1 VSGRT
6 IFSPQRSPGWF
17 RADFSTPKG
26 RGLWRRRYR
35 RSAAIDPAPA
45 RQSADP
51 LTIYRFTSTL
61 LLDRS
66 ISSTW
71 RRDYAPPPASR
82 SPKKKCIVKHLFPD
96 KPRLRPATA
105 VKYEEV
111 EQDVPS
117 LPKLRKC
124 ASNVYSCEIIKKMEL
139 AGACDLPPT
148 RRSPRAPNRIARFKQ
163 SNLLRHRRRRRVRST
178 DRDPP
183 KPEPRHSAVLI
194 ELEWDLAT
202 VVSAHF
208 LESVFAVT
216 DGGTFPHDDVGDR
229 HWTHQCAAQ
238 LQKLCCYLHSICLQD
253 AHLAATATASKLAA
267 AIIATGRL
275 QLNIYPVWPNE
286 LAVAAGYQS
295 DELGPIMSKI
305 LALYKEAMPA
315 AHANNGE
322 GMGYEMAGASDVDTV
337 ITAMPGSIQ
346 VHGGDM
352 DDGVLCDGGKDGREF
367 LTPSPTGPLDASGF
381 FDEPMESSMG
391 TAVYC

>member
-1 VSGRT
+1 MSGRT

-238 LQKLCCYLHSICLQD
+238 LQKLCCYLHSIRPQE
-253 AHLAATATASKLAA
+253 AHLAATAASKLAA

-315 AHANNGE
+315 AHATQNA
-322 GMGYEMAGASDVDTV
+322 GMGYEMAGAFDVGTV
-337 ITAMPGSIQ
+337 ISAMPGAFRCTAAKGTAAGRGQ
-346 VHGGDM
+346 
-352 DDGVLCDGGKDGREF
+352 DGREF
-367 LTPSPTGPLDASGF
+367 LLRAHGTADASGF
-381 FDEPMESSMG
+381 LTSRRFQRG
-391 TAVYC
+391 RRCTAEW

>member
-1 VSGRT
+1 
-6 IFSPQRSPGWF
+6 
-17 RADFSTPKG
+17 
-26 RGLWRRRYR
+26 
-35 RSAAIDPAPA
+35 
-45 RQSADP
+45 
-51 LTIYRFTSTL
+51 
-61 LLDRS
+61 
-66 ISSTW
+66 
-71 RRDYAPPPASR
+71 
-82 SPKKKCIVKHLFPD
+82 
-96 KPRLRPATA
+96 
-105 VKYEEV
+105 
-111 EQDVPS
+111 
-117 LPKLRKC
+117 
-124 ASNVYSCEIIKKMEL
+124 
-139 AGACDLPPT
+139 
-148 RRSPRAPNRIARFKQ
+148 
-163 SNLLRHRRRRRVRST
+163 
-178 DRDPP
+178 
-183 KPEPRHSAVLI
+183 VLI

>member
-1 VSGRT
+1 MSGRT

-139 AGACDLPPT
+139 AGACDVPPT

-163 SNLLRHRRRRRVRST
+163 SNLLRRGRRRRERST
-178 DRDPP
+178 DVRTDPRY
-183 KPEPRHSAVLI
+183 PRANS
-194 ELEWDLAT
+194 
-202 VVSAHF
+202 
-208 LESVFAVT
+208 
-216 DGGTFPHDDVGDR
+216 P
-229 HWTHQCAAQ
+229 QC
-238 LQKLCCYLHSICLQD
+238 S
-253 AHLAATATASKLAA
+253 
-267 AIIATGRL
+267 
-275 QLNIYPVWPNE
+275 
-286 LAVAAGYQS
+286 
-295 DELGPIMSKI
+295 
-305 LALYKEAMPA
+305 
-315 AHANNGE
+315 
-322 GMGYEMAGASDVDTV
+322 
-337 ITAMPGSIQ
+337 
-346 VHGGDM
+346 
-352 DDGVLCDGGKDGREF
+352 
-367 LTPSPTGPLDASGF
+367 
-381 FDEPMESSMG
+381 
-391 TAVYC
+391 

>member
-1 VSGRT
+1 MRATSLRPGEALGPLTASLVSNNQT
-6 IFSPQRSPGWF
+6 
-17 RADFSTPKG
+17 
-26 RGLWRRRYR
+26 Y
-35 RSAAIDPAPA
+35 SAADADDASA
-45 RQSADP
+45 R
-51 LTIYRFTSTL
+51 LTSVLTHE
-61 LLDRS
+61 
-66 ISSTW
+66 
-71 RRDYAPPPASR
+71 P
-82 SPKKKCIVKHLFPD
+82 
-96 KPRLRPATA
+96 
-105 VKYEEV
+105 
-111 EQDVPS
+111 
-117 LPKLRKC
+117 
-124 ASNVYSCEIIKKMEL
+124 
-139 AGACDLPPT
+139 
-148 RRSPRAPNRIARFKQ
+148 PRAN
-163 SNLLRHRRRRRVRST
+163 
-178 DRDPP
+178 
-183 KPEPRHSAVLI
+183 SAVLI

-229 HWTHQCAAQ
+229 SWTHQCAAQ

-315 AHANNGE
+315 AHATQNA
-322 GMGYEMAGASDVDTV
+322 GMGYEMAGAFDVGTV
-337 ITAMPGSIQ
+337 ISAMPGAIQ

-352 DDGVLCDGGKDGREF
+352 GDGVLCDGGKDGREF

-381 FDEPMESSMG
+381 FDEPMEFSAG

>member
-1 VSGRT
+1 MAAPPSTQWRDRSGAVAP
-6 IFSPQRSPGWF
+6 IGRSTHDLPIHVAPF
-17 RADFSTPKG
+17 A
-26 RGLWRRRYR
+26 
-35 RSAAIDPAPA
+35 RSLD
-45 RQSADP
+45 
-51 LTIYRFTSTL
+51 
-61 LLDRS
+61 LLDLAARL
-66 ISSTW
+66 
-71 RRDYAPPPASR
+71 RAALPPPDSQ
-82 SPKKKCIVKHLFPD
+82 KKCRLVKHLFPD
-96 KPRLRPATA
+96 DPRLRPATA

-139 AGACDLPPT
+139 AGACHLPPT
-148 RRSPRAPNRIARFKQ
+148 PRSPRAPNRIARFKQ
-163 SNLLRHRRRRRVRST
+163 KTNLLRHEGRRRERST
-178 DRDPP
+178 DDDPP
-183 KPEPRHSAVLI
+183 YVTPCNSAVLI

-208 LESVFAVT
+208 LESLFAVT
-216 DGGTFPHDDVGDR
+216 DGGTFPHDDVGPDR
-229 HWTHQCAAQ
+229 HWTHQCAAP

-315 AHANNGE
+315 AHATQNA
-322 GMGYEMAGASDVDTV
+322 GMGYEMAGAFDVGTV
-337 ITAMPGSIQ
+337 ISAMPGAIQ
-346 VHGGDM
+346 VHGGDVG
-352 DDGVLCDGGKDGREF
+352 DGVLRDGGKDGREF

-381 FDEPMESSMG
+381 FDEPMEFSAG

>member
-1 VSGRT
+1 MSGRT

-71 RRDYAPPPASR
+71 RRNYAASR
-82 SPKKKCIVKHLFPD
+82 LPIPKKMFVKHLFPD
-96 KPRLRPATA
+96 KPRHRPATA

-352 DDGVLCDGGKDGREF
+352 DDGVLCDGGKTGESF
-367 LTPSPTGPLDASGF
+367 FTPSPTDRWTRLGF
-381 FDEPMESSMG
+381 STNRWNRPWG
-391 TAVYC
+391 RRVYC

>member
-1 VSGRT
+1 MRATSLR
-6 IFSPQRSPGWF
+6 PGE
-17 RADFSTPKG
+17 ALG
-26 RGLWRRRYR
+26 
-35 RSAAIDPAPA
+35 
-45 RQSADP
+45 P
-51 LTIYRFTSTL
+51 LT
-61 LLDRS
+61 
-66 ISSTW
+66 
-71 RRDYAPPPASR
+71 AS
-82 SPKKKCIVKHLFPD
+82 P
-96 KPRLRPATA
+96 
-105 VKYEEV
+105 
-111 EQDVPS
+111 
-117 LPKLRKC
+117 
-124 ASNVYSCEIIKKMEL
+124 
-139 AGACDLPPT
+139 
-148 RRSPRAPNRIARFKQ
+148 RFKQ
-163 SNLLRHRRRRRVRST
+163 SKLTPPPTPTTRALRLTST
-178 DRDPP
+178 LTHDTPASYN
-183 KPEPRHSAVLI
+183 SAVLI

-216 DGGTFPHDDVGDR
+216 DGGAFPRDDVGDR
-229 HWTHQCAAQ
+229 SWSHQCAAQ
-238 LQKLCCYLHSICLQD
+238 LQKLCCYLHSVCLQD

-315 AHANNGE
+315 QHATQPGG
-322 GMGYEMAGASDVDTV
+322 GMGYDMAGACDVCTV

-367 LTPSPTGPLDASGF
+367 LTPSPTGPLDTNGF